1 MTVFDRDSRT
11 NLRVYADMESKR
23 VKKGK
28 NFLSNH
34 QKGIFVEYVSFLQEK
49 PESRGK
55 RRGGGKRKEF
65 SDAG

>member
-1 MTVFDRDSRT
+1 MLQFWRKKLV
-11 NLRVYADMESKR
+11 NGGEGVYNE
-23 VKKGK
+23 KGK